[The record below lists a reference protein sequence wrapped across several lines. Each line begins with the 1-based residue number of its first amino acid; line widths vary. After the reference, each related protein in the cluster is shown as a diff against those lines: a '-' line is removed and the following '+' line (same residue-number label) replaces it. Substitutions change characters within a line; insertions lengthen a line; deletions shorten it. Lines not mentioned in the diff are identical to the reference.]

1 MKNKEKSS
9 EKAHSEPLQQCNVR
23 RSSKCPFCG
32 GSKIKPFI
40 SPFKSQ
46 HCTECNKKGE
56 ILNSKL
62 RKMGLDDFIE
72 KNFI

>member
-1 MKNKEKSS
+1 MDTENKTSKENF
-9 EKAHSEPLQQCNVR
+9 NVTLHKTDIR
-23 RSSKCPFCG
+23 RSSRCPFCG
-32 GSKIKPFI
+32 GSKIKPFM

-46 HCTECNKKGE
+46 YCTECNKKGE

>member
-1 MKNKEKSS
+1 MSSKNKTSKKVLSDPS
-9 EKAHSEPLQQCNVR
+9 YKTGVR
-23 RSSKCPFCG
+23 RTSKCPFCG

-46 HCTECNKKGE
+46 YCTECNKKGE

-62 RKMGLDDFIE
+62 RKMGLEDFIE
-72 KNFI
+72 N